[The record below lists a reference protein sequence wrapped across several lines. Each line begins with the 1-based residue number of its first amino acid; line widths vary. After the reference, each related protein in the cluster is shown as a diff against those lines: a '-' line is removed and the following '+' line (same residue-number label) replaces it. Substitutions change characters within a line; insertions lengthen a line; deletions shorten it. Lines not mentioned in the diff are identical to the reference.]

1 MNHIS
6 IKSVL
11 AQIALV
17 LDDRYWNETAVLEH
31 ATRAYRQM
39 NLESKLEQKVAEL
52 EIFNHKATLPTSLKY
67 IIQVGAISE
76 NNDLTSKRLI
86 PLRITSNSFHNSI
99 CLESCFAT
107 CTNCQYEYSISSTGI
122 LTTNLKEGTLLLSY
136 LSYPEDEEGVPMIID
151 DENVKEALIHY
162 VFYRYW
168 MQKDLMKEE
177 GASQRMIFH
186 LGMWNTLSK
195 KALNANLPDVGQLES
210 MKNNYN
216 RLVPRTNQFQSF
228 FQGLNTREDI
238 SF

>member
-1 MNHIS
+1 MKHIS

-31 ATRAYRQM
+31 ASRAYRQM
-39 NLESKLEQKVAEL
+39 NLESKLEQKVAAL
-52 EIFNHKATLPTSLKY
+52 EVFNHKVTLPSSLKY
-67 IIQVGAISE
+67 IVQVGYISD
-76 NNDLTSKRLI
+76 NDTFSYDKLT
-86 PLRITSNSFHNSI
+86 PLKITSNAFHSSM
-99 CLESCFAT
+99 CLDSCFAT
-107 CTNCQYEYSISSTGI
+107 CTNCKYEYSISSNGI
-122 LTTNLKEGTLLLSY
+122 ITTNIKEGKLLVSY
-136 LSYPEDEEGVPMIID
+136 LSYPEDEDGTPMIID

-195 KALNANLPDVGQLES
+195 KALNANLPDIGQLES
-210 MKNNYN
+210 IKNNWN
-216 RLVPRTNQFQSF
+216 RLVPRTNQFESF
-228 FQGLNTREDI
+228 FQGLNSREDL